1 MKEIDY
7 VPGKQA
13 LLTLLLLVLVFYPDL
28 LDAQQGF
35 TLTSPHRSESR
46 TRRVI
51 DDLVLDALLTYDY
64 SESDQT
70 DVDWKTESIPGL
82 RGKRFLY
89 KNSGQGGTLT
99 LEIAYSPAPAGGYQI
114 YLYGRQFDAQG
125 SISTNPDLADF
136 KARAEFTITQAKT
149 AQSSGPEDVDYQLY
163 SLSYLQADRALGLLK
178 SLGYTT
184 VEYTMSAGETP
195 NDRVYS
201 TFMTGQWKL
210 PVVIKLID
218 STKSSLMDSPPAGT
232 YQQQRA
238 GAVTDLGGTYLHQQT
253 SGEPQQRLLIAY
265 DRNNLEPVQDLLNLL
280 RQKVDLPS
288 RQIVIEALVIE
299 INTDKMRDL
308 GVNLRAID
316 SNYDA
321 SFEKEA
327 STGTDKPFTFTFNR
341 NAFSDVLF
349 FRTGLT
355 ALMESGDAEILSS
368 PSVLVLDGRQ
378 ARIQIGQQVPVSKSV
393 STTSGFSSGVEYIQT
408 GIVLNL
414 RPRINEDGDEITM
427 QVETIVSAVNEDLSI
442 QTAGDGGSV
451 LLAPRV
457 DNRQVQTF
465 VRVADNTPFIIGG
478 LISTEKKERTVG
490 IPILSQIP
498 ILGLPFRRKSTESIK
513 KEVIV
518 VLTPHVVPVGEKN
531 FSYVIP
537 KDSDMFNAFGNTLFR
552 NGYRIRDDD
561 VFDLKFL
568 YQSDIFQSLIL
579 EVEERAEAE
588 PGFGNEPPFRG
599 LLAGDVPGE
608 EVLVRRMLWE
618 IVLKTGFAENI
629 DVDRIIT
636 FEEYPAAPDSSGFRT
651 RFLNQL
657 LGGRTTEG
665 NTLALTFDASTKGT
679 VKHPFVPPKARIGYQ
694 TLQDGDNY
702 VNALMKGNRPLPD
715 GSPKAWSVLLSEVKP
730 SGVRGATGIE
740 VLQGVLVLKR
750 ILALNKSLPLTIRE
764 FRVGRQIIF
773 PTEQDLK
780 QRFHIIDRDAA
791 RFFYEV
797 IQYYPEFEQSFNRR
811 TRQITQILRHG
822 R

>member
-1 MKEIDY
+1 
-7 VPGKQA
+7 
-13 LLTLLLLVLVFYPDL
+13 
-28 LDAQQGF
+28 
-35 TLTSPHRSESR
+35 
-46 TRRVI
+46 
-51 DDLVLDALLTYDY
+51 
-64 SESDQT
+64 
-70 DVDWKTESIPGL
+70 
-82 RGKRFLY
+82 
-89 KNSGQGGTLT
+89 
-99 LEIAYSPAPAGGYQI
+99 
-114 YLYGRQFDAQG
+114 
-125 SISTNPDLADF
+125 
-136 KARAEFTITQAKT
+136 
-149 AQSSGPEDVDYQLY
+149 
-163 SLSYLQADRALGLLK
+163 
-178 SLGYTT
+178 
-184 VEYTMSAGETP
+184 
-195 NDRVYS
+195 
-201 TFMTGQWKL
+201 
-210 PVVIKLID
+210 
-218 STKSSLMDSPPAGT
+218 
-232 YQQQRA
+232 
-238 GAVTDLGGTYLHQQT
+238 
-253 SGEPQQRLLIAY
+253 
-265 DRNNLEPVQDLLNLL
+265 
-280 RQKVDLPS
+280 
-288 RQIVIEALVIE
+288 
-299 INTDKMRDL
+299 
-308 GVNLRAID
+308 
-316 SNYDA
+316 
-321 SFEKEA
+321 
-327 STGTDKPFTFTFNR
+327 
-341 NAFSDVLF
+341 
-349 FRTGLT
+349 
-355 ALMESGDAEILSS
+355 
-368 PSVLVLDGRQ
+368 
-378 ARIQIGQQVPVSKSV
+378 
-393 STTSGFSSGVEYIQT
+393 
-408 GIVLNL
+408 
-414 RPRINEDGDEITM
+414 
-427 QVETIVSAVNEDLSI
+427 
-442 QTAGDGGSV
+442 
-451 LLAPRV
+451 V

-498 ILGLPFRRKSTESIK
+498 ILGLPFRRKSTESLK

-568 YQSDIFQSLIL
+568 YQSDIFQSLIS

-629 DVDRIIT
+629 DVGRIIT

-651 RFLNQL
+651 RLLNQL
-657 LGGRTTEG
+657 LEGRTTGG

-679 VKHPFVPPKARIGYQ
+679 AKHPFVPPKARIGYQ
-694 TLQDGDNY
+694 TLQDGDHY
-702 VNALMKGNRPLPD
+702 VNALMAGNRPLPD

-811 TRQITQILRHG
+811 TRQIEQILRHG

>member
-1 MKEIDY
+1 VKEIDS
-7 VPGKQA
+7 VPGKHAVIKLFLMA
-13 LLTLLLLVLVFYPDL
+13 LILNPGISHG
-28 LDAQQGF
+28 QQGF
-35 TLTSPHRSESR
+35 SLNSPHRSESR
-46 TRRVI
+46 TRRFL
-51 DDLVLDALLTYDY
+51 DDIVLDALLTYDY
-64 SESDQT
+64 TESDAAST
-70 DVDWKTESIPGL
+70 DWKIESIAGL
-82 RGKRFLY
+82 RGKRYLIKHPGY
-89 KNSGQGGTLT
+89 GGSLA
-99 LEIAYSPAPAGGYQI
+99 LEVAYSPAPAGGYQI
-114 YLYGRQFDAQG
+114 YAYGRRFDLQG
-125 SISTNPDLADF
+125 NVSANPDLPTF
-136 KARAEFTITQAKT
+136 KARIEYSITQAKT
-149 AQSSGPEDVDYQLY
+149 AQSAGPQDVGYEIY
-163 SLSYLQADRALGLLK
+163 SLSYLQSDRTLAILK
-178 SLGYTT
+178 ALGYTT
-184 VEYTMSAGETP
+184 VEYTMAAGETP
-195 NDRVYS
+195 NDRVYG

-218 STKSSLMDSPPAGT
+218 STKSSLMDPAPQGS
-232 YQQQRA
+232 YQQQKQA
-238 GAVTDLGGTYLHQQT
+238 TDLGGTYLHQQT

-265 DRNNLEPVQDLLNLL
+265 DRNNPDPMQDLLNLL
-280 RQKVDLPS
+280 RQKLDLPS

-308 GVNLRAID
+308 GINLRTID

-321 SFEKEA
+321 SFEKDP
-327 STGTDKPFTFTFNR
+327 SSGTDLPFTFTFNR
-341 NAFSDVLF
+341 KAFSDVLF
-349 FRTGLT
+349 FRAGLT
-355 ALMESGDAEILSS
+355 ALMQSGNAEILSS

-378 ARIQIGQQVPVSKSV
+378 ARIQVGQQVPVSKSV

-414 RPRINEDGDEITM
+414 RPRISEDGGEITM

-442 QTAGDGGSV
+442 QTVGEGGTV

-498 ILGLPFRRKSTESIK
+498 ILGIPFRRKATESVK

-518 VLTPHVVPVGEKN
+518 VLTPHVVPVGEKS
-531 FSYVIP
+531 FSYVMP
-537 KDSDMFNAFGNTLFR
+537 KDSDMFDGFGNTLFR

-561 VFDLKFL
+561 IFDLKFL
-568 YQSDIFQSLIL
+568 YQSEIFQSLIS
-579 EVEERAEAE
+579 EIQERAEGE
-588 PGFGNEPPFRG
+588 PGFGNTPPFDG
-599 LLAGDVPGE
+599 LLSGGVPGE
-608 EVLVRRMLWE
+608 EILVRRMLWE
-618 IVLKTGFAENI
+618 IVLKSGFAENI
-629 DVDRIIT
+629 DIDRIIT

-657 LGGRTTEG
+657 LEAKATEG
-665 NTLALTFDASTKGT
+665 NTLALTFSASTRGT
-679 VKHPFVPPKARIGYQ
+679 ANHPFVPPKAKVGYQ
-694 TLQDGDNY
+694 SLEDGDSYIRN
-702 VNALMKGNRPLPD
+702 LMVGNRPLPD
-715 GSPKAWSVLLSEVKP
+715 GSPNAWTVLLSDVNP

-750 ILALNKSLPLTIRE
+750 ILALNKSLPLSIRE

-773 PTEQDLK
+773 PTEQDLQ

-797 IQYYPEFEQSFNRR
+797 IQYYPEFEQSFNRQ
-811 TRQITQILRHG
+811 TRRITQVLRHG

>member
-1 MKEIDY
+1 LKEIDY
-7 VPGKQA
+7 VPGKHAVVTILLMA
-13 LLTLLLLVLVFYPDL
+13 LIFDPALSE
-28 LDAQQGF
+28 AQQGF

-46 TRRVI
+46 TRRFI
-51 DDLVLDALLTYDY
+51 DGLVLDALLTYDY
-64 SESDQT
+64 SESDT
-70 DVDWKTESIPGL
+70 VDVDWKTESIPGL
-82 RGKRFLY
+82 RGNRFLY
-89 KNSGQGGTLT
+89 KRPGYGGTLT
-99 LEIAYSPAPAGGYQI
+99 IEMAYTPAPTGGFRI
-114 YLYGRQFDAQG
+114 YLYGRRFDPQG
-125 SISTNPDLADF
+125 NISANPDLATF
-136 KARAEFTITQAKT
+136 KARVDYSITQAET
-149 AQSSGPEDVDYQLY
+149 SQSPGPEDLDYQLFT
-163 SLSYLQADRALGLLK
+163 LSYLQSDRTLALLK
-178 SLGYTT
+178 ALGYTT
-184 VEYTMSAGETP
+184 VEYTMAAGETP
-195 NDRVYS
+195 NDRVYG

-210 PVVIKLID
+210 PAIIKLID
-218 STKSSLMDSPPAGT
+218 STKSSLMDPPPAGS
-232 YQQQRA
+232 YQQQRS

-265 DRNNLEPVQDLLNLL
+265 DRNNPEPMQDLLNLL
-280 RQKVDLPS
+280 RQKLDLPS

-308 GVNLRAID
+308 GLNLRAID
-316 SNYDA
+316 SDYDA
-321 SFEKEA
+321 SFEKDL
-327 STGTDKPFTFTFNR
+327 SSGKDLPFTFTFNR
-341 NAFSDVLF
+341 KAFSDVLF
-349 FRTGLT
+349 FRAGLS
-355 ALMESGDAEILSS
+355 ALMQSGNAEILSS

-414 RPRINEDGDEITM
+414 RPRISADGGEITM

-442 QTAGDGGSV
+442 QTVGEGGTV

-498 ILGLPFRRKSTESIK
+498 ILGIPFRRKATESIK

-537 KDSDMFNAFGNTLFR
+537 KDSDMFNAFGKTLFR

-561 VFDLKFL
+561 VFDLNFL
-568 YQSDIFQSLIL
+568 YQSDIFQSLIS
-579 EVEERAEAE
+579 EVEERADAE
-588 PGFGNEPPFRG
+588 SGFGNTPPFDG
-599 LLAGDVPGE
+599 LLSGNVPGE
-608 EVLVRRMLWE
+608 EILVRRMLWE
-618 IVLKTGFAENI
+618 IILKSGFAENI

-636 FEEYPAAPDSSGFRT
+636 FEEYPSAPDSSGFRT

-657 LGGRTTEG
+657 LEGKIPEG
-665 NTLALTFDASTKGT
+665 NTLTLTFDASTKGT
-679 VKHPFVPPKARIGYQ
+679 ANHPFVPPKARISYQ
-694 TLQDGDNY
+694 TLSDGDAY
-702 VNALMKGNRPLPD
+702 VGTLMTGNKPLPD
-715 GSPKAWSVLLSEVKP
+715 GSPNAWTVLLSDVNP

-797 IQYYPEFEQSFNRR
+797 IQYYPEFEQSFNRE
-811 TRQITQILRHG
+811 TRQITKMLRHG

>member
-1 MKEIDY
+1 VTRTRQLAAAFLLITIALS
-7 VPGKQA
+7 PGQLESQQSFSLA
-13 LLTLLLLVLVFYPDL
+13 SPD
-28 LDAQQGF
+28 
-35 TLTSPHRSESR
+35 RSETR
-46 TRRVI
+46 TRRFLQSI
-51 DDLVLDALLTYDY
+51 ALDALLAYDY
-64 SESDQT
+64 AESDT
-70 DVDWKTESIPGL
+70 AAAAWKTEDIASL
-82 RGKRFLY
+82 RGKRYLIKHPSY
-89 KNSGQGGTLT
+89 GGTLT
-99 LEIAYSPAPAGGYQI
+99 LEMAYAPSPAGGYQI
-114 YLYGRQFDAQG
+114 HVFGRRFDAQG
-125 SISTNPDLADF
+125 VADENPDIATF
-136 KARAEFTITQAKT
+136 KSRVEYAAAQASASKDTGAAEM
-149 AQSSGPEDVDYQLY
+149 GHQLY
-163 SLSYLQADRALGLLK
+163 NLSYLQGDRALAMLK

-184 VEYTMSAGETP
+184 IEYTMAAGETP

-210 PVVIKLID
+210 PAIIKLID
-218 STKSSLMDSPPAGT
+218 STKSSLMDPAPAGV
-232 YQQQRA
+232 YQHQKKGY
-238 GAVTDLGGTYLHQQT
+238 GAATDLGGTYLHQQT
-253 SGEPQQRLLIAY
+253 SGEPQQRLMIVY
-265 DRNNLEPVQDLLNLL
+265 DRTNPEPMQDLLNLL
-280 RQKVDLPS
+280 RQKLDVPA

-299 INTDKMRDL
+299 INTERMRDL

-321 SFEKEA
+321 SFEKDA
-327 STGTDKPFTFTFNR
+327 NGQDQPFTFTFNR
-341 NAFSDVLF
+341 KAFSDVLF
-349 FRTGLT
+349 FRAGLT
-355 ALMESGDAEILSS
+355 AMMESGDAEILSS

-378 ARIQIGQQVPVSKSV
+378 ARIQVGQQVPVSKSV

-414 RPRINEDGDEITM
+414 RPRISEDGGEITM
-427 QVETIVSAVNEDLSI
+427 QVETIVSAVNEALSI
-442 QTAGDGGSV
+442 QTVGEGGSV

-465 VRVADNTPFIIGG
+465 VRIADNTPFIVGG

-498 ILGLPFRRKSTESIK
+498 ILGIPFRRKATDSVK

-561 VFDLKFL
+561 VFDLNFL
-568 YQSDIFQSLIL
+568 YQSDIFQSLIS
-579 EVEERAEAE
+579 EVEDRAQQESGFRHRE
-588 PGFGNEPPFRG
+588 PYAG
-599 LLAGDVPGE
+599 LLSGDVPGE
-608 EVLVRRMLWE
+608 EILVRRMLWE
-618 IVLKTGFAENI
+618 IILKTGFAQNI

-636 FEEYPAAPDSSGFRT
+636 FEDYPAAADSSGFRT

-657 LGGRTTEG
+657 LESRVTEG
-665 NTLALTFDASTKGT
+665 NTLVLRFDASTKGT
-679 VKHPFVPPKARIGYQ
+679 AEHPFVPPKATIDYTAVEG
-694 TLQDGDNY
+694 GDQY
-702 VNALMKGNRPLPD
+702 VNMLMTGNRPLPGGD
-715 GSPKAWSVLLSEVKP
+715 PDAWTVLLSEVNP

-750 ILALNKSLPLTIRE
+750 ILALNKSLPMTIRE

-797 IQYYPEFEQSFNRR
+797 IQYYPEFEQSFNRK
-811 TRQITQILRHG
+811 TRQITTALRQP

>member
-1 MKEIDY
+1 M
-7 VPGKQA
+7 PGKPLMIA
-13 LLTLLLLVLVFYPDL
+13 VVLVLNALSVGPVV
-28 LDAQQGF
+28 AQQATQGF
-35 TLTSPHRSESR
+35 TLVSPFNSDTQ
-46 TRRVI
+46 TRRLLSTI
-51 DDLVLDALLTYDY
+51 ALDALMSYDY
-64 SESDQT
+64 NEADAPERS
-70 DVDWKTESIPGL
+70 KIASIPDL
-82 RGKRFLY
+82 QGKRYLI
-89 KNSGQGGTLT
+89 KTLPDGGTRTIELGY
-99 LEIAYSPAPAGGYQI
+99 ARNPASGYQI
-114 YLYGRQFDAQG
+114 YVYGRENSPTG
-125 SISTNPDLADF
+125 TVGGNPDLTSY
-136 KARAEFTITQAKT
+136 KARAEYAVNLARTNQSAGQADT
-149 AQSSGPEDVDYQLY
+149 DYQIY
-163 SLSYLQADRALGLLK
+163 HLSYLQADRALALLK

-184 VEYTMSAGETP
+184 IEYTMAAGETP

-201 TFMTGQWKL
+201 KFMTGQWKL
-210 PVVIKLID
+210 PVIIKLID
-218 STKSSLMDSPPAGT
+218 ATKSSLMDPPPAGS
-232 YQQQRA
+232 YQQQRQGY
-238 GAVTDLGGTYLHQQT
+238 GAATDLGGTFLHQQT
-253 SGEPQQRLLIAY
+253 SGEPQQRLMIAY
-265 DRNNLEPVQDLLNLL
+265 DRNNPEPMQDLLNLL
-280 RQKVDLPS
+280 RQKLDLPA

-299 INTDKMRDL
+299 INTDKMKDL
-308 GVNLRAID
+308 GVNARVID
-316 SNYDA
+316 GDYDA
-321 SFEKEA
+321 SFEKDT
-327 STGTDKPFTFTFNR
+327 SGKDLPFTFTFNR
-341 NAFSDVLF
+341 NAFSDILF
-349 FRTGLT
+349 FRAGLT

-378 ARIQIGQQVPVSKSV
+378 ARIQVGQQVPVSKSV

-414 RPRINEDGDEITM
+414 RPRISEDGGEITM

-442 QTAGDGGSV
+442 QTVGEGGSV

-478 LISTEKKERTVG
+478 LISTDKKERTVG

-498 ILGLPFRRKSTESIK
+498 ILGMPFRRKATDSVK

-568 YQSDIFQSLIL
+568 YQSDIFQSLIAS
-579 EVEERAEAE
+579 VQHRADLE
-588 PGFGNEPPFRG
+588 PGFGNKPPFDA
-599 LLAGDVPGE
+599 LLTGGVPGE
-608 EVLVRRMLWE
+608 DVLVRRMLWE

-636 FEEYPAAPDSSGFRT
+636 FEDYPAAPDSSGFRT
-651 RFLNQL
+651 QFLNQL
-657 LGGRTTEG
+657 LEGRSTSG
-665 NTLALTFDASTKGT
+665 NTLVLTFDASTRGT
-679 VKHPFVPPKARIGYQ
+679 PEHPFVPPKARISYDQ
-694 TLQDGDNY
+694 IESGDTY
-702 VNALMKGNRPLPD
+702 VNKLMTGNRRRPD
-715 GSPKAWSVLLSEVKP
+715 GSPNAWSVLLSETKP
-730 SGVRGATGIE
+730 AGVRGATGIE

-750 ILALNKSLPLTIRE
+750 ILALNKTLPLTIKE

-797 IQYYPEFEQSFNRR
+797 IQYYPEFEKSFNRETAR
-811 TRQITQILRHG
+811 ITQLLKQH
-822 R
+822 